1 MCETQNKE
9 KEKKKKNLNQ
19 TSFIDVFTISMVIYH
34 GQQHLCR

>member
-9 KEKKKKNLNQ
+9 KKLKNLNQ
-19 TSFIDVFTISMVIYH
+19 LNFIDVFTISMVIYH